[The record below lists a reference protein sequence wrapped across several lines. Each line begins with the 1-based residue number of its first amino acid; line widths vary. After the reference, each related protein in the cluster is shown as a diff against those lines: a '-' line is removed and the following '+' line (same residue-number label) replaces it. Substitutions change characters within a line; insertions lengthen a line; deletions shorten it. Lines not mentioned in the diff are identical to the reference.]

1 MMKKRWMGFA
11 AAATLFI
18 TAVSGCAVS
27 EEQIEEEARALIEQK
42 MSGDPN
48 DTNASDEGL
57 EFYSDRAIDI
67 EHVNEFNYVLS
78 ANDMTYLLFKNDDI
92 DYADP
97 NEIEKDLMLDNEV
110 IVLET
115 FTNEASV
122 DGYIVVTQFDEDL
135 YRLIVAVDGRKMTTV
150 LGIEDLQD
158 HAEFMFDF
166 VYSMAED
173 E

>member
-1 MMKKRWMGFA
+1 MMKKRWIGFA
-11 AAATLFI
+11 AAASLVI

-27 EEQIEEEARALIEQK
+27 EEQIEDEARALIEQK
-42 MSGDPN
+42 MSEKPN
-48 DTNASDEGL
+48 ETNASDEGL
-57 EFYSDRAIDI
+57 DFYTDREIDI

-78 ANDMTYLLFKNDDI
+78 ANDMTYLLFKNDDV
-92 DYADP
+92 DYSDP
-97 NEIEKDLMLDNEV
+97 VEIEEDLMLENEV

-115 FTNEASV
+115 FTNDADT

-150 LGIEDLQD
+150 LGIEDLQN

-166 VYSMAED
+166 VYSMSED